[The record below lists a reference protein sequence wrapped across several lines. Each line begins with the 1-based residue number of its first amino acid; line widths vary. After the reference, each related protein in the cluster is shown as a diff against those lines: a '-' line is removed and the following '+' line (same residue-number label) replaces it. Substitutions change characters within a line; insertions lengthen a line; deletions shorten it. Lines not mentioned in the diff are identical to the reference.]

1 MEGREHRN
9 RRSGALTKQLFAI
22 NERKDLR
29 KPFGY
34 QYKTTRVLFKLMY
47 TFDNRLSLF
56 VAIKDDIT

>member
-1 MEGREHRN
+1 M
-9 RRSGALTKQLFAI
+9 TKQLFAI
-22 NERKDLR
+22 NERKDLC

-34 QYKTTRVLFKLMY
+34 QYKTTSVLFKLMY